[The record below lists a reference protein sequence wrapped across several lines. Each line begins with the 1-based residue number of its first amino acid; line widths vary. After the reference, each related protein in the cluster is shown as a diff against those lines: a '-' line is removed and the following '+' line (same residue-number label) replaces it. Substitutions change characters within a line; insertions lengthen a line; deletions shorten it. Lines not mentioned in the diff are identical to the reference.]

1 MSVFGGT
8 LVAKPTV
15 IFGGEAKD
23 PIGIFYALCAAVFSA
38 LAYIIV
44 RLLGT
49 THKIDYGN
57 VMFFQAVG
65 QIVLSVPCL
74 YISGQKFDFG
84 LSAYQISLIVIG
96 GTIGA
101 FSQAAM
107 TYGMQ
112 REKSATATAMRMSDI
127 LFGYTWEALFTND
140 SVDPLSILG
149 ALFVT
154 GSILLI
160 IVFKKSSLGSSEIRS
175 SQQSTNSTTKYEKL
189 RNPQGELDITV
200 DLVSQESPRNG
211 TNIQDG
217 GGVIVFN
224 SLLHGTSDKELFS
237 STNRTLN
244 ESRDFVAIELSE
256 VSSEGSERN
265 TSDDK
270 AIVEQLFNTSA

>member
-1 MSVFGGT
+1 MSIFGGT

-15 IFGGEAKD
+15 LFGGEAKD

-57 VMFFQAVG
+57 VMFFQAIG
-65 QIVLSVPCL
+65 QIFLSIPCL

-84 LSAYQISLIVIG
+84 LSSYQISLIVIG

-160 IVFKKSSLGSSEIRS
+160 IVFKKSSLSSSEVS
-175 SQQSTNSTTKYEKL
+175 SSHQTTSNITRYEKL

-200 DLVSQESPRNG
+200 DMVSRESKQNSTDSQG
-211 TNIQDG
+211 EGD
-217 GGVIVFN
+217 VIIFN
-224 SLLHGTSDKELFS
+224 SLHNGTSDIELLS
-237 STNRTLN
+237 SANRTLCKD
-244 ESRDFVAIELSE
+244 SDLVAIELNEISPQLSAGKE
-256 VSSEGSERN
+256 V
-265 TSDDK
+265 
-270 AIVEQLFNTSA
+270 